1 MLQLEALT
9 GWPLFIPQLVI
20 SCASDVMVRPTMQAL
35 DVSGL
40 TAIDILHVSFDM
52 AQATWG
58 VREWRQWSHGGPHFH
73 WQFDTPVS
81 LLIIEGVALI
91 RPIGRWAHYRYQV
104 LQRGDLAVVPA
115 GFEADWTVHPHIT
128 MVWRRGTIDLA
139 RRVEE
144 GAAPAGGSAAASSGQ
159 SATTGPLAAGL
170 PLDGFP
176 CAWCCCP
183 PPSCPLGGGPLR
195 LGCCLGIWIL
205 LAQLDNR

>member
-1 MLQLEALT
+1 MADVLHAAASSWVMHCMSSPVPQILARPFVIVYVAARGVA
-9 GWPLFIPQLVI
+9 GWPVFLPQLVI

-91 RPIGRWAHYRYQV
+91 
-104 LQRGDLAVVPA
+104 
-115 GFEADWTVHPHIT
+115 
-128 MVWRRGTIDLA
+128 
-139 RRVEE
+139 
-144 GAAPAGGSAAASSGQ
+144 
-159 SATTGPLAAGL
+159 
-170 PLDGFP
+170 
-176 CAWCCCP
+176 
-183 PPSCPLGGGPLR
+183 
-195 LGCCLGIWIL
+195 
-205 LAQLDNR
+205 